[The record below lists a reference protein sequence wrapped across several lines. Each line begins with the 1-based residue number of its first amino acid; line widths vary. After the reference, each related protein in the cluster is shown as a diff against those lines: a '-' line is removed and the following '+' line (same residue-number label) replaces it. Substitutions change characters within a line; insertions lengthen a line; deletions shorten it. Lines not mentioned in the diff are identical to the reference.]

1 MTDTVTRAE
10 FGVFKAE
17 TRNFQSG
24 LASAVV
30 DPQDA
35 FATMQNGLAEA
46 QTGLAKMQDG
56 LTAAQE
62 AVAQMAE
69 HLNGDGS

>member
-1 MTDTVTRAE
+1 MTDTVTQAE

-17 TRNFQSG
+17 TRSFQSG

-30 DPQDA
+30 DLQDA
-35 FATMQNGLAEA
+35 FATMQSGLEKA
-46 QTGLAKMQDG
+46 QTGLATMQNG

-62 AVAQMAE
+62 AVAKMAE
-69 HLNGDGS
+69 HLTDE